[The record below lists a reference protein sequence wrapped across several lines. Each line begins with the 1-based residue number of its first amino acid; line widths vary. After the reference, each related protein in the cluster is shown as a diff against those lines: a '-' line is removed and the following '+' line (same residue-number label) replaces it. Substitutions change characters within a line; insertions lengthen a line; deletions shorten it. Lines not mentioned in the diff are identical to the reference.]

1 MEHNTD
7 KLNLDDAGE
16 INLVEVLK
24 KYFSFW
30 PWFVLSF
37 FICVSASLLYLR
49 YTPNTFKSST
59 KIMILNKKQSLEL
72 PTDNIFGEKINLENE
87 IETIKSFPIIERVVR
102 KLNLYYEFY
111 FIGNIINS
119 RALDVPF
126 TYDVKLSVDSI
137 TKNQTYDIEFRS
149 EELLI
154 YSSIN
159 DSTYVFKNHFTNDI
173 SHNLPFEILPS
184 SSPRKNN
191 IDQKYKLDLS
201 TLDSKVN
208 QLRNSLT
215 ISSVGKR
222 SEIIQISLN
231 SDNTSYAENILNS
244 IVSTYDLDGID
255 DRRLVHKKTINFINE
270 RFVSLS
276 YELDSIELKKQFF
289 KFDNNLVNIEVD
301 ANLSQSL
308 RSKSDQTL
316 FQLETQISIAKL
328 LLESAEDQ
336 SGNLF
341 PSNLG
346 LENQSINEIIR
357 DYNDKILQR
366 KNLTT
371 NGGENNPS
379 VKFLSSS
386 ITDSKENISQSV
398 LSYIKQ
404 LEKTRQQLIF
414 QNNKYSMQVSSL
426 PEKEKELRSIVRS
439 QEIQE
444 SLYLFLLKKR
454 EEAEV
459 NYAITESSTKIVEY
473 AISGKTPISPKRQ
486 IIILAGILI
495 GLLIPISVIF
505 LIFLFDTKLHHKK
518 DVEFVFPD
526 HPLLAEIPDIKDLD
540 QKIFN
545 NPNNRTTIAEA
556 SRILAS
562 NVQYLLGKDY
572 DNDLGNVIL
581 STSTI
586 KGEGKTFVALNL
598 SLALASLNKKV
609 LLIGA
614 DLRNPQIHK
623 YINVN
628 KSSEGL
634 TNYLFDNNF
643 NWKSAVK
650 NYFEDLSS
658 HSVLVGGALAPNPVQ
673 LLTNGNLETLLNEAK
688 QTYDFII
695 LDCAPT
701 LLVTDTLLISQL
713 ADATVYLTRANFTE
727 KELLEYPKKLIQENK
742 LKNVGFVLNG
752 LGSGKGYGYS
762 YGYGYQY
769 GYKYG
774 YNYGYGYG
782 YDSEAEAES

>member
-1 MEHNTD
+1 MDHNID
-7 KLNLDDAGE
+7 NYNRDNPEE
-16 INLVEVLK
+16 INLVQVLI

-30 PWFVLSF
+30 PWFVLST
-37 FICVSASLLYLR
+37 FICICISLVYLR
-49 YTPNTFKSST
+49 YTPITFETST
-59 KIMILNKKQSLEL
+59 KIMILDKKQSLEL
-72 PTDNIFGEKINLENE
+72 NPEDLFGEKINLENE
-87 IETIKSFPIIERVVR
+87 IETIKSFPIIERVVK

-111 FIGNIINS
+111 SIGNITNS
-119 RALDVPF
+119 RCLDVPF
-126 TYDVKLSVDSI
+126 TYEMKLPIDSI
-137 TKNQTYDIEFRS
+137 TKNQTYDIDFS
-149 EELLI
+149 SGKLSV

-159 DSTYVFKNHFTNDI
+159 DSTYVFENHFTNAV

-184 SSPRKNN
+184 FLPKKNLN
-191 IDQKYKLDLS
+191 QKYELTFS
-201 TLDSKVN
+201 TLYSKVN
-208 QLRNSLT
+208 QLRSSLT

-222 SEIIQISLN
+222 SEIIQISLK
-231 SDNTSYAENILNS
+231 SDNTKYAENILNS
-244 IVSTYDLDGID
+244 IVSTYNQDGID
-255 DRRLVHKKTINFINE
+255 DRRLVHKKTIDFIND

-308 RSKSDQTL
+308 RSKSDETL

-328 LLESAEDQ
+328 LLGTAEDQ
-336 SGNLF
+336 SGSLL
-341 PSNLG
+341 PPNLG
-346 LENQSINEIIR
+346 LENQSINGFITE
-357 DYNDKILQR
+357 YNKKILQR

-379 VKFLSSS
+379 VKFLNGS
-386 ITDSKENISQSV
+386 ITDSKENILQSV

-404 LEKTRQQLIF
+404 LEKRRQQLIF
-414 QNNKYSMQVSSL
+414 QNKKYSMQVSSL

-459 NYAITESSTKIVEY
+459 NYAITESSTKTVEY
-473 AISGKTPISPKRQ
+473 AISEDSPISPKKN
-486 IIILAGILI
+486 IIILF
-495 GLLIPISVIF
+495 GLLLGLLVPFSVLY

-518 DVEFVFPD
+518 DVEIVFPD
-526 HPLLAEIPDIKDLD
+526 HPVLAEIPDIKDQD

-545 NPNNRTTIAEA
+545 NPNNRSTIAEA

-562 NVQYLLGKDY
+562 NTHYLLGQE
-572 DNDLGNVIL
+572 DLNSSGKVII

-614 DLRNPQIHK
+614 DLRNPQIHN
-623 YINVN
+623 YVNIN

-634 TNYLFDNNF
+634 TNYLYDNTF
-643 NWKSAVK
+643 NWRSAVNNK
-650 NYFEDLSS
+650 FKQHPTHD
-658 HSVLVGGALAPNPVQ
+658 VLIGGAIAPNPVQ

-688 QTYDFII
+688 QIYDFII

-701 LLVTDTLLISQL
+701 LLVTDTLLISQN

-727 KELLEYPKKLIQENK
+727 KELLEYPKKLIEENK

-762 YGYGYQY
+762 YGYKY

-782 YDSEAEAES
+782 YNSEAES